1 MAVGIVSPLAAFGA
15 RLEVVRR
22 RYGRATNRPRLSM
35 LHFATEL
42 GVPAAR
48 YRMYERGERQMPL
61 ALLTEIRRRTGAS
74 LDWLIC
80 DMPPGQDVAI
90 DNGNHSTVGQR
101 LRWARET
108 QEPNVN
114 VCAEV
119 MRLPLVT
126 WLRYERDEL
135 SLPLEVAR
143 EFAHRFSVSLDYL
156 YEGRLVGVAPAVE
169 AALVELYPPL
179 LAGGPPSA
187 TRQSDRGSLLPASTT
202 GAYNNS
208 PSTEGRARRKAAK
221 QS

>member
-1 MAVGIVSPLAAFGA
+1 MAVGTVSPLAAFGA

-22 RYGRATNRPRLSM
+22 RYGRATNRPRLTM
-35 LHFATEL
+35 LDFATEL

-61 ALLTEIRRRTGAS
+61 PLLTEIRRRTGAS

-80 DMPPGQDVAI
+80 DMPSGQDFAV

-108 QEPNVN
+108 QEPMVN
-114 VCAEV
+114 ACAEV

-126 WLRYERDEL
+126 WLRYERDEVL
-135 SLPLEVAR
+135 LPLEVAR

-179 LAGGPPSA
+179 LANGPPSA
-187 TRQSDRGSLLPASTT
+187 TPLSDRSNLPASTT

-208 PSTEGRARRKAAK
+208 RSMERPRRKAAK